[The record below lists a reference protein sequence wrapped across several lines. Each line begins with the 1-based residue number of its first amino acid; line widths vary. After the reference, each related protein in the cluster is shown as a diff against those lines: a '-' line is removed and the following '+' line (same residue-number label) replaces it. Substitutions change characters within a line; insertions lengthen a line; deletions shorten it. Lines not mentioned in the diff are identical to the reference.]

1 MRLPVLYPSAC
12 SLATKYGLSKA
23 SYRVVWLSG
32 SSRAIFP
39 AAAPPPPLLEVVL
52 VPLLPPQAA
61 STRPA
66 IAAATRG
73 PASARRR
80 RPPRRVDIPFM
91 PCLPHD
97 LWPLGRAREP
107 ASREILAGRTPCR
120 ASPVRM
126 ISSV

>member
-1 MRLPVLYPSAC
+1 MRLLVLYPNAC

-23 SYRVVWLSG
+23 SYRVVWVSG

-39 AAAPPPPLLEVVL
+39 AAAAPPLLLLEVVL
-52 VPLLPPQAA
+52 VPLLPQAA

-66 IAAATRG
+66 IAAAASG

-80 RPPRRVDIPFM
+80 RPTGRVEIPSM

-107 ASREILAGRTPCR
+107 AIG
-120 ASPVRM
+120 
-126 ISSV
+126 